1 MVTRSDQEKQ
11 SNTERYIV
19 LLHYWFVLGSHV
31 ERTNSLWS
39 KELYILSESTKNA
52 AKSYVLVKV
61 WCFFH
66 LKSFKHVH
74 NFLFREIWSIS
85 WRIRSG
91 ARLLEITA
99 SKGKLLLLL
108 LSYPGKLHCIC
119 CILISSLFSV
129 RHFSILLQCIVFAV
143 LPFSQTIVL

>member
-1 MVTRSDQEKQ
+1 MYRIMQCFQRAPVNVDNDMSKMYLTYYFLYCEVSLSFFFPPKVIQQEISEKLSDHTQTELVTRSDQEKQ

-19 LLHYWFVLGSHV
+19 LLHYRFVLGSHV
-31 ERTNSLWS
+31 KRTNSLWS

-74 NFLFREIWSIS
+74 NFLFREI
-85 WRIRSG
+85 
-91 ARLLEITA
+91 
-99 SKGKLLLLL
+99 
-108 LSYPGKLHCIC
+108 
-119 CILISSLFSV
+119 
-129 RHFSILLQCIVFAV
+129 
-143 LPFSQTIVL
+143 